1 MNPKTKTGPWT
12 ILCDGEGFLRA
23 KVSLAAYRAKKITLW
38 DVPAKSPDMNP
49 IEMYWG
55 WIRRKLRLMDLADL
69 RLKRRPLGKFAY
81 IIRVKNVMKTEKSQT
96 VAKNFA
102 RRFRTACQ
110 QVLKRGRQLILKSSF
125 VFFKCCIVQRHRQTQ
140 ADTDQRLV

>member
-1 MNPKTKTGPWT
+1 MFSRVKGKGKTDQVVKLAGDQPNNWLECSSTS
-12 ILCDGEGFLRA
+12 C
-23 KVSLAAYRAKKITLW
+23 VSLAAYRAKKITLW

-69 RLKRRPLGKFAY
+69 RLKRRPLGKSAY

-110 QVLKRGRQLILKSSF
+110 QVLKRGGAA
-125 VFFKCCIVQRHRQTQ
+125 
-140 ADTDQRLV
+140 ADN

>member
-1 MNPKTKTGPWT
+1 MEEWSKAVREGKVTSALRFLNPKTKTGPWT

-49 IEMYWG
+49 IELYWG

-69 RLKRRPLGKFAY
+69 RLKRRPLGKSAY

-110 QVLKRGRQLILKSSF
+110 QVLKRGGAA
-125 VFFKCCIVQRHRQTQ
+125 
-140 ADTDQRLV
+140 ADN